1 MDKLFIRNLKALAWV
16 GILPHEKIAA
26 QTILLD
32 ITFSVDTERAATSDD
47 LKHTIDYASVREG
60 IIEFLNQHRFNL
72 IETLADRCA
81 NFLMHRFGI
90 QWLQLSVTKLF
101 VFDDARGR
109 AGVIV
114 ERMQR

>member
-1 MDKLFIRNLKALAWV
+1 MDKLFIRNLKVLAWV

-32 ITFSVDTERAATSDD
+32 IIFSVDTEHAAASDD
-47 LKHTIDYASVREG
+47 LKHTIDYASVHES
-60 IIEFLNQHRFNL
+60 IIEFLNQHQFNL

-81 NFLMHRFGI
+81 NFLVNRFGI
-90 QWLQLSVTKLF
+90 QWLQLSVTKLA
-101 VFDDARGR
+101 VFDDVQGV

-114 ERMQR
+114 ERMRV